1 VVVILVF
8 GIPLRGSLFHLLIAA
23 VIFLFAI
30 LSYALLIST
39 LSSSKQQALFF
50 GWFSMVTFLLLSG
63 LFTPVENIPPA
74 FRWLADINPLRY
86 LIQIIREIFL
96 KGNGIAYYGREL
108 AIMGAITVVVLSFS
122 LLNFKR
128 LISK

>member
-1 VVVILVF
+1 
-8 GIPLRGSLFHLLIAA
+8 
-23 VIFLFAI
+23 
-30 LSYALLIST
+30 
-39 LSSSKQQALFF
+39 
-50 GWFSMVTFLLLSG
+50 LLSG
-63 LFTPVENIPPA
+63 LFTPVENIPAA

-96 KGNGIAYYGREL
+96 KGNGIVYYSREL
-108 AIMGAITVVVLSFS
+108 AIMGIITVVVLSFS